1 MVTFVKLM
9 MNSKLHARNETGTFV
24 HSLCTTYITERKQRY
39 HVTTG
44 VEVFSYANSGR
55 LITSSYVLLQ
65 RNEQLA
71 GGFHICRNWNA
82 NLPCHHRLWHAS
94 EGFLKERQTDHMT
107 LNLIES
113 FLRPL
118 AAGPKWES
126 KQWASGAV
134 DRHRIRPLLAWTM
147 HVPLACLT
155 KSNMHSPWSAMAY
168 TITSTIYRHDISK
181 QCVNFRRTV
190 VLWSIRSMNG
200 KPRKRS
206 R

>member
-9 MNSKLHARNETGTFV
+9 MNSKLHARNETSAFV
-24 HSLCTTYITERKQRY
+24 HSLSTTYITERKQRY

-44 VEVFSYANSGR
+44 VEVFSYANSGG
-55 LITSSYVLLQ
+55 LSTSSYILLQ
-65 RNEQLA
+65 RNGQLA
-71 GGFHICRNWNA
+71 GGLHIWCNWNA

-118 AAGPKWES
+118 AAGPKGES

-134 DRHRIRPLLAWTM
+134 DHPRIRPLLAWTM
-147 HVPLACLT
+147 HVPLTCLT
-155 KSNMHSPWSAMAY
+155 KSNILTMVHGIYYQYYISSWYQISNVFPSP
-168 TITSTIYRHDISK
+168 
-181 QCVNFRRTV
+181 
-190 VLWSIRSMNG
+190 L
-200 KPRKRS
+200 
-206 R
+206 